1 MAFRQAV
8 WGEHRS
14 TERAEHSPAPR
25 RRTRRREKEKV
36 GQGRGKRRWNAEGAG
51 GGRQRRPGACAERG
65 GEGKKRL
72 EALEDQE
79 RSLARPPDR
88 KAAPRAAP
96 LLPSTA

>member
-14 TERAEHSPAPR
+14 PERAEHAPVAS
-25 RRTRRREKEKV
+25 RRTR
-36 GQGRGKRRWNAEGAG
+36 RRWNAEGAG
-51 GGRQRRPGACAERG
+51 GGRQRRPGACAERRER
-65 GEGKKRL
+65 EGKKRL

-79 RSLARPPDR
+79 RSLARPPNR

-96 LLPSTA
+96 LPLSTA